1 MFDSLR
7 DSGMEEEAAPEPVV
21 ESTSTTGKAPF
32 LGMTA
37 GQRLVI
43 AILILLMVCVLG
55 VFILLLTQKIYLP
68 FF

>member
-21 ESTSTTGKAPF
+21 ETTPTTGKAPF